1 MRSSTRPA
9 AERNASVLRRTL
21 ALAMVAGAAAATA
34 SAQSLQGEGP
44 FAVNF
49 VGLAEPDTPPIPISE
64 EAQFGITNSTMTA
77 VNAAGEGLL
86 HELAGR
92 CLGWWRVDASAGT
105 FEQQVHCTYVDG
117 DGDQIFERA
126 DFEEQAL
133 AGPRVGTGRWMGGTG
148 KYRELS
154 GVFEIRVKNL
164 RPIRDGLI
172 QYVGT
177 KQGHYRLPTPEK
189 EADQ

>member
-1 MRSSTRPA
+1 ML
-9 AERNASVLRRTL
+9 VL
-21 ALAMVAGAAAATA
+21 AIVIGAVVTTA
-34 SAQSLQGEGP
+34 SAQSLNDGGP

-49 VGLAEPDTPPIPISE
+49 VGLAEPDISPIPISE

-92 CLGWWRVDASAGT
+92 CLGWWRVDASAST
-105 FEQQVHCTYVDG
+105 FEQQVHCTYIDD

-133 AGPRVGTGRWMGGTG
+133 AGPRVGTGHWMGGTG

-164 RPIRDGLI
+164 RPVRDGLV

-177 KQGHYRLPTPEK
+177 KQGHYRLPVAEQR
-189 EADQ
+189 AN